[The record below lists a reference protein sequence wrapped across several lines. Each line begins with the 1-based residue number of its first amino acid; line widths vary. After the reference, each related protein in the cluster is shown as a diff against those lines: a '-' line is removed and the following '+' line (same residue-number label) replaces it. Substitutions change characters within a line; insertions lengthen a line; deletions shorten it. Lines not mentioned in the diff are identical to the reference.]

1 MKQENHAVAD
11 RELMRRI
18 VNGEASAY
26 TILYRRLAPTL
37 IAIAYSILRDQT
49 EAEDT
54 VQETLVHVW
63 KKAST
68 YDSTRSTL
76 FTWAVMVSRSKAI
89 DRLRARARRS
99 RKLEEAGAEAAITI
113 DQFAPD
119 AHESVERRD
128 KRRWIETALSRL
140 PEAQREAIQL
150 AFYRGLTQA
159 EIAETLRAP
168 LGTVKARIR
177 RGLCALRLVLDEN
190 SHASEQKW
198 SLAACAG
205 SRRMIS
211 IRAKGALLSR
221 CGH

>member
-1 MKQENHAVAD
+1 MMKQEDRAAD

-18 VNGEASAY
+18 AGGEASAY

-63 KKAST
+63 KKADT

-76 FTWAVMVSRSKAI
+76 STWAVMVSRSKAI
-89 DRLRARARRS
+89 DRLRARARRT

-150 AFYRGLTQA
+150 AFYSGLTQA

-177 RGLCALRLVLDEN
+177 RGLTALRLVLDER
-190 SHASEQKW
+190 SPGSEEKW

-205 SRRMIS
+205 DGRLIPIHAR
-211 IRAKGALLSR
+211 GACYLAT
-221 CGH
+221 GN